1 MKPTQ
6 KQLAFISD
14 IQEFVDKSFTG
25 TTKEEATLYI
35 SENIE
40 MYNVASSFVVPV
52 NGLST
57 NS

>member
-6 KQLAFISD
+6 KQLDFIAN
-14 IQEFVDKSFTG
+14 IQEFVGKPFTG

-40 MYNVASSFVVPV
+40 MYKLLTMDNWALE
-52 NGLST
+52 NGCF
-57 NS
+57 

>member
-1 MKPTQ
+1 MRLTQ

-14 IQEFVDKSFTG
+14 IQEFVDKPFTG

-40 MYNVASSFVVPV
+40 MYKLLTMDNWALE
-52 NGLST
+52 NGYF
-57 NS
+57 

>member
-14 IQEFVDKSFTG
+14 IQEFVDKPFTG

-35 SENIE
+35 SENIKIYKLLTMDNWVLE
-40 MYNVASSFVVPV
+40 
-52 NGLST
+52 NGYF
-57 NS
+57 